1 MVEYVQRSSQCSCRC
16 VVMYVYATLYKRATF
31 PPGICHLQQVSV
43 TMSSRTFTTL
53 VRDKAYINGA
63 WVNGAEGKT
72 FEVKNPANGKVIAN
86 VANLGDDETQQAID
100 AAHEV
105 VTIVEV
111 LHFEL

>member
-1 MVEYVQRSSQCSCRC
+1 
-16 VVMYVYATLYKRATF
+16 
-31 PPGICHLQQVSV
+31 
-43 TMSSRTFTTL
+43 MSSRTFTTL

-63 WVNGAEGKT
+63 WVSGAEGKT

-105 VTIVEV
+105 VTIVY
-111 LHFEL
+111 LAKYYCTQLF